1 MQVGKPQ
8 RGSDMSPQSQFMK
21 EMGLGSR
28 PTHCKCSTLFPYQL
42 PAFQMKKGQG
52 TVKGWRKESV
62 INKVK
67 LVSSCIIYLFY
78 FFKMRSL
85 SEIIY
90 ICIGLIGNFSF
101 TVLLKMFGN
110 MQIKIQLLRKKKMI
124 AFILCLS
131 FGNRNSP
138 LIW

>member
-1 MQVGKPQ
+1 
-8 RGSDMSPQSQFMK
+8 
-21 EMGLGSR
+21 
-28 PTHCKCSTLFPYQL
+28 
-42 PAFQMKKGQG
+42 MKKGQG

-67 LVSSCIIYLFY
+67 LVSSCIICLFN

-101 TVLLKMFGN
+101 SVLLKMLGN
-110 MQIKIQLLRKKKMI
+110 MQIKIQLLKKKKMI
-124 AFILCLS
+124 AFILYLS
-131 FGNRNSP
+131 FGNRNNP